1 MMMPCRLARRVFA
14 LAFVV
19 LTVGFA
25 ATPAM
30 ARHYPPILGSQPGL
44 TSPNLNP
51 PAKVPS
57 VPLWG
62 AMLGRWRKGM
72 ACSPVKVPGAP
83 CTTAG
88 WKEALAAGRGLKG
101 YALLTAVNDAFNDKI
116 KYPYIADAVDYW
128 ETPYQFLEK
137 SGDCEDYA
145 VAKYMALQQLGV
157 PDEDMMI
164 LVVAAKNFGGEGH
177 AVLIVFLGDQ
187 GYVLDI
193 IITKVMEQ
201 AYAQLYYQPL
211 IGVNTKFWMYL
222 HNVT

>member
-1 MMMPCRLARRVFA
+1 MMPCRLARRVFA
-14 LAFVV
+14 LALVA

-44 TSPNLNP
+44 TSTNLNP
-51 PAKVPS
+51 PANVPS

-62 AMLGRWRKGM
+62 SMLGRWRKGM
-72 ACSPVKVPGAP
+72 ACSAVKIPGAP

-88 WKEALAAGRGLKG
+88 WKEALARGRGLKG
-101 YALLTAVNDAFNDKI
+101 LALLKAVNDAFNDAR
-116 KYPYIADAVDYW
+116 YPYVPDVGDYW

-145 VAKYMALQQLGV
+145 IAKYMALEQLGI
-157 PDEDMMI
+157 PDEDMMV
-164 LVVAAKNFGGEGH
+164 LVVTAKDYGGIGH
-177 AVLIVFLGDQ
+177 AVLIVFLGND

-193 IITKVMEQ
+193 LIKAVMEQ
-201 AYAQLYYQPL
+201 ARAQSSYTPL